1 MIRTDI
7 WKYLFTD
14 ESKPLI
20 MMSLYSIIKINKL
33 PSPSSNNKSFDET
46 NEIWRRF
53 SLLIEDDDDE
63 EEEQQQQEN
72 RVIWSFPDEIQK
84 KKKNIER
91 TKRVDLLKFT

>member
-63 EEEQQQQEN
+63 EEEQQQQQQEN
-72 RVIWSFPDEIQK
+72 RVI
-84 KKKNIER
+84 
-91 TKRVDLLKFT
+91 